1 MSNFLDDY
9 EDNIEVD
16 PSGNTNENGWKSP
29 DSKSKSV
36 ENYDVEKNQTQYFD
50 DDLDADDANA
60 NGAPRQVD
68 NLFADLSCWCV
79 PRCATRPREICGRTG
94 MWFLA
99 NSDQFISSIIVAIN
113 LIPEAISYALMAGLP
128 PTAAL
133 QSCWI
138 VNIITSLVGGR
149 PGMISSASGLI
160 ALLLHR
166 LVQTT
171 GITNAEDGSVVTG
184 VMFVPYAI
192 MFAGALQMISAFFGL
207 GRLASRFPAPVV
219 VGMVNAMALLLL
231 ALQGRY
237 AKDFPLSEQ
246 DLEFMPVAG
255 SDAAVEIDWN
265 IALFSYFG
273 KGFDWIGDNLNLG
286 VYGGEV
292 ALSLLISMF
301 LPRFTTF
308 FPATLVSVLV
318 IVGVEF
324 GIARQFGVETPLIG
338 DYGGSQV
345 SEKWST
351 SGASDVLT
359 VLPLLHVLTSI
370 EHFLHSH
377 SLLFS
382 LGP

>member
-1 MSNFLDDY
+1 
-9 EDNIEVD
+9 
-16 PSGNTNENGWKSP
+16 
-29 DSKSKSV
+29 
-36 ENYDVEKNQTQYFD
+36 
-50 DDLDADDANA
+50 
-60 NGAPRQVD
+60 
-68 NLFADLSCWCV
+68 
-79 PRCATRPREICGRTG
+79 
-94 MWFLA
+94 
-99 NSDQFISSIIVAIN
+99 
-113 LIPEAISYALMAGLP
+113 
-128 PTAAL
+128 
-133 QSCWI
+133 
-138 VNIITSLVGGR
+138 
-149 PGMISSASGLI
+149 
-160 ALLLHR
+160 
-166 LVQTT
+166 
-171 GITNAEDGSVVTG
+171 
-184 VMFVPYAI
+184 

-324 GIARQFGVETPLIG
+324 GVARQFGVETPLIG

-370 EHFLHSH
+370 EHFLHSL
-377 SLLFS
+377 SLS
-382 LGP
+382 LSCSL